1 MTSGDKILTKYDLT
15 LHVYDAYFLIVIVR
29 YWMEVEY
36 SSTSTESSL
45 YLGEFASV
53 YFNLRCMEKNFHKI
67 YTLKKN
73 SYNFGNVLFIMI
85 FFILTWKAMLKNY
98 LIQKR
103 KRFNIIYSKYL
114 IKIE

>member
-1 MTSGDKILTKYDLT
+1 MFRIE
-15 LHVYDAYFLIVIVR
+15 VAYFLIVIS
-29 YWMEVEY
+29 WGFMEVEY

-67 YTLKKN
+67 YTLIKN

-85 FFILTWKAMLKNY
+85 FFILT
-98 LIQKR
+98 
-103 KRFNIIYSKYL
+103 
-114 IKIE
+114 

>member
-1 MTSGDKILTKYDLT
+1 MFRIE
-15 LHVYDAYFLIVIVR
+15 VAYFLIFIA
-29 YWMEVEY
+29 WCFMEVEY

-67 YTLKKN
+67 YTLIKN

-85 FFILTWKAMLKNY
+85 FFILT
-98 LIQKR
+98 
-103 KRFNIIYSKYL
+103 
-114 IKIE
+114 